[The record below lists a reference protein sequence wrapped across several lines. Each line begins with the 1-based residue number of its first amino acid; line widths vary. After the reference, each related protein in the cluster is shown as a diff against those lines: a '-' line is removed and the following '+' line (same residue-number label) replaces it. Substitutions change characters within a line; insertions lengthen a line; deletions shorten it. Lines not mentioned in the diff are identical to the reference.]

1 MDQSASVLS
10 EKGSALHVA
19 FSPRLSAK
27 PVAFPPTNPE
37 LTFLIAQS
45 FVTSNKHVTGPIHYN
60 LRVVEVSLAAAYLHA
75 VLNLPGSP
83 PLPEDAGP
91 LGISLRG
98 FHESYFYNKNKD
110 SDYSAGKSLTE
121 EQELEKLVEVT
132 KGALTKEEGYTR
144 EEIANVL
151 NITVEELEKRFMSTF
166 PVRAET
172 FKLRQ
177 RALHVFTEALRVIK
191 FLSLLQN
198 SPTDASSDTTS
209 LNTALGALM
218 NETQDSCRDLYE
230 CSCPELDR
238 ICEISR
244 TAGAYAARLT
254 GAGWGG
260 CTVHLVPADKVEDVK
275 GALERAY
282 YKTLGLNEE
291 QKAEAVVVSRP
302 ATGAAVYKVEG
313 GVLQ

>member
-10 EKGSALHVA
+10 EKGSALHVS
-19 FSPRLSAK
+19 FTPSLSAK
-27 PVAFPPTNPE
+27 PIAFPPTSPE

-75 VLNLPGSP
+75 KLNPPGCP

-91 LGISLRG
+91 LGVSLRG
-98 FHESYFYNKNKD
+98 FHDAYFYHNNQDKD
-110 SDYSAGKSLTE
+110 GSAGKSLGEE
-121 EQELEKLVEVT
+121 EQ
-132 KGALTKEEGYTR
+132 LTRLIAVAEETLTQDGYTR

-151 NITVEELEKRFMSTF
+151 GISVPELEKRFMSTF
-166 PVRAET
+166 PVRADA

-191 FLSLLQN
+191 FLNLLSS
-198 SPTDASSDTTS
+198 SPATASSDTTS

-218 NETQDSCRDLYE
+218 NETQESCRDSFE

-238 ICEISR
+238 ICEISKK
-244 TAGAYAARLT
+244 AGAYAARLT

-275 GALERAY
+275 AALEKEY
-282 YKTLGLNEE
+282 YQGMDLTEE
-291 QKAEAVVVSRP
+291 QREQAVVVSRP
-302 ATGAAVYKVEG
+302 ATGAAVYKIEAG
-313 GVLQ
+313 ELR